1 MHSLKSY
8 ETSFRAVVWCA
19 SRARPGGGATAR
31 APPRR
36 AHASPPPTSR
46 SRPPCRPWTAT
57 RSWRRSERAPTARC
71 TRRAT
76 ATRASSV
83 RARAPARASERSAP
97 RAADLR
103 LRPLARP
110 AGASPSQW
118 RSRRPASRWRRRA
131 CPPPPCARC
140 RCCRCSPRPSS
151 SCGASRRRRALA
163 KKKKKNIARARD
175 GGGDAQSIPPPC
187 ARPPRLAASSRVAR
201 PAPCEALVVRVTPVL
216 CGRAHSRPCPRLPC
230 RCARAPFSSHTH
242 FFPVR
247 LLSACRRSRRA
258 ASVAPG
264 ARARLDAARER
275 RRRVDQPAAASADA
289 RGLFAPLS
297 FPRSLL
303 SVEHV
308 DEAGKPILY
317 LVRGAR
323 ACADERASRR
333 LAVRARTR
341 RRRHRAALC
350 SVARVSLGRAR
361 GGRSANRALAS
372 AHARM
377 RLPGGRRRGSCARS
391 QADAPTLAL
400 AARRCSS
407 SATPT

>member
-1 MHSLKSY
+1 MKRVLRP
-8 ETSFRAVVWCA
+8 SFGARLARGPA
-19 SRARPGGGATAR
+19 GAPQRARR
-31 APPRR
+31 CR
-36 AHASPPPTSR
+36 AHALPPPTHFPKPAAMSSMDR
-46 SRPPCRPWTAT
+46 YEKLEKIGEGTYGKVYK
-57 RSWRRSERAPTARC
+57 ARDRHTGQLGAC
-71 TRRAT
+71 
-76 ATRASSV
+76 
-83 RARAPARASERSAP
+83 ARARASERASERIAP

-151 SCGASRRRRALA
+151 SCGASRRRGALA
-163 KKKKKNIARARD
+163 KRKKKTSRARATE
-175 GGGDAQSIPPPC
+175 GGDVPSIPPPC

-201 PAPCEALVVRVTPVL
+201 PAPCEAVVVRVTL
-216 CGRAHSRPCPRLPC
+216 ALRGRAHSRPCPRLPC

-247 LLSACRRSRRA
+247 LLSACRRRSRRA
-258 ASVAPG
+258 ASIAPG
-264 ARARLDAARER
+264 ARARLDAALER
-275 RRRVDQPAAASADA
+275 RRRADHPAAAASADA

-333 LAVRARTR
+333 WAVRARTR

-361 GGRSANRALAS
+361 GGRSANRALAR
-372 AHARM
+372 ARVRM
-377 RLPGGRRRGSCARS
+377 LLPGGRRTVSCARAQS
-391 QADAPTLAL
+391 DAPTLAP

>member
-1 MHSLKSY
+1 MPSTALREVSLLQMLS
-8 ETSFRAVVWCA
+8 ETEFVVRCVA
-19 SRARPGGGATAR
+19 
-31 APPRR
+31 APP
-36 AHASPPPTSR
+36 S
-46 SRPPCRPWTAT
+46 
-57 RSWRRSERAPTARC
+57 AR
-71 TRRAT
+71 
-76 ATRASSV
+76 
-83 RARAPARASERSAP
+83 
-97 RAADLR
+97 
-103 LRPLARP
+103 
-110 AGASPSQW
+110 Q
-118 RSRRPASRWRRRA
+118 
-131 CPPPPCARC
+131 
-140 RCCRCSPRPSS
+140 
-151 SCGASRRRRALA
+151 
-163 KKKKKNIARARD
+163 KKKKKKARACD
-175 GGGDAQSIPPPC
+175 GGGGAPSIPPPC

-201 PAPCEALVVRVTPVL
+201 PAPCEAVVVRVTPAL
-216 CGRAHSRPCPRLPC
+216 RGRAHSRPCPPLPC
-230 RCARAPFSSHTH
+230 RCARAPFSSPTH

-247 LLSACRRSRRA
+247 LLSACYCRSRRA

-275 RRRVDQPAAASADA
+275 RRCVDHPAAASADA

-333 LAVRARTR
+333 WAVRARTR

-372 AHARM
+372 AHVRM
-377 RLPGGRRRGSCARS
+377 RLPGGRRRGSCARA

>member
-1 MHSLKSY
+1 MP
-8 ETSFRAVVWCA
+8 SFGARLARGPA
-19 SRARPGGGATAR
+19 GAPQRARRPAALTL
-31 APPRR
+31 
-36 AHASPPPTSR
+36 SPPPASR

-83 RARAPARASERSAP
+83 RARAPARACERASEARRAPLTFASGPSLAPPAPRPRSGAQEDPPRDGGGGRALHRPARGVAAADALGDRVRRAVCRGAAERSP
-97 RAADLR
+97 
-103 LRPLARP
+103 
-110 AGASPSQW
+110 
-118 RSRRPASRWRRRA
+118 
-131 CPPPPCARC
+131 
-140 RCCRCSPRPSS
+140 
-151 SCGASRRRRALA
+151 
-163 KKKKKNIARARD
+163 KKKKNNARACD
-175 GGGDAQSIPPPC
+175 GGGGAPSIPPPC

-201 PAPCEALVVRVTPVL
+201 PAPCEAVVVRVTPAL
-216 CGRAHSRPCPRLPC
+216 RGRAHSRPCPPLPC
-230 RCARAPFSSHTH
+230 RCARAPFSSPTH

-247 LLSACRRSRRA
+247 LLSACYCRSRRA

-264 ARARLDAARER
+264 ARARLDAALER
-275 RRRVDQPAAASADA
+275 RRCVDHPAASSADA

-333 LAVRARTR
+333 WAVRARTR

-361 GGRSANRALAS
+361 GAERESRVSERAR
-372 AHARM
+372 AHAV
-377 RLPGGRRRGSCARS
+377 
-391 QADAPTLAL
+391 
-400 AARRCSS
+400 ARRPSQRVVRARPS
-407 SATPT
+407 